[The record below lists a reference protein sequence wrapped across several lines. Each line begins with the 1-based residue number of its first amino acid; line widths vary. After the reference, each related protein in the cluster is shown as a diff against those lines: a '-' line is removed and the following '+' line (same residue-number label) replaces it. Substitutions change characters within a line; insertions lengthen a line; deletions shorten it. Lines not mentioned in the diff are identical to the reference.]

1 MTVATTVAKAV
12 GGTAA
17 FQHGA
22 RVTWFYEQRGGWGY
36 TIPVAAVVVRVG
48 PKRVLIRAARRTFG
62 SDWQLVERWVRP
74 GRLRPRD
81 EYVPVVDERW
91 EEGNDA

>member
-1 MTVATTVAKAV
+1 MADRAMSNT
-12 GGTAA
+12 A
-17 FQHGA
+17 FQPGT
-22 RVTWFYEQRGGWGY
+22 RVTWRYEQRGGWGY
-36 TIPVAAVVVRVG
+36 VIPVAAVVVRVG
-48 PKRVLIRAARRTFG
+48 PRRVLIRAASRRIG
-62 SDWQLVERWVRP
+62 GEWRIVERWVRP